1 MEGKLRD
8 INNMKHGE
16 WKIFHNPL
24 KFFNVRIKKYN
35 EREQC
40 VVVER
45 RRVGGRRKGRK
56 EFIAL
61 KSREKVKSVGVKKED
76 NFLGL

>member
-24 KFFNVRIKKYN
+24 KFFNVRIKKYITRVN
-35 EREQC
+35 NVSLLRE
-40 VVVER
+40 
-45 RRVGGRRKGRK
+45 GREGVWKRKGLK
-56 EFIAL
+56 E
-61 KSREKVKSVGVKKED
+61 K
-76 NFLGL
+76 